1 VAIINGTSGDDNNL
15 KGTNGDDTISG
26 GAGDDKLQGGA
37 GDDILIGGA
46 GDDFLHGGQGI
57 DTAVFSGSIL
67 NYSFYSQGANF
78 FVHDNTGADGEDRL
92 LQVEKLKFSDALID
106 LTHNNAPI
114 AFDDVAVT
122 NEDVGTYSSGS
133 TKVTSNDF
141 DWEHNALTVTAGTFN
156 GIYGTLVL
164 NANGTYTY
172 TPYAS
177 TQSLALGQSV
187 QDSFSYTVS
196 DGSLSDTGTLTITV
210 GGRNDAP
217 VANPDAAS
225 GSENQVLTIAVL
237 ANDTD
242 VDNGAV
248 LTVTAASAPSGKGTA
263 SVVGNQVQFN
273 PGTAFDHLAQGATE
287 VVVLSYT
294 ISDEHGATSTSTV
307 TVTVTGT
314 NDAPVAHADT
324 AAGTENQTLTI
335 DAVAND
341 TDVDDGAVKTL
352 VAVSAPSGKGSVS
365 IVSNQVVF
373 NPGAD
378 FDHLAQGATEVVVL
392 SYTMQDEHGA
402 SSSSTVTVTVTGTND
417 APVAH
422 ADTASTTENAAVTI
436 AVLGNDTDADDGAV
450 LTVTGASG
458 PAGKG
463 SVSVVSNQ
471 VVFNPGSDFDHLAQG
486 ATEQVVLSYTIT
498 DEHGATSTSTVTVT
512 VTGTNDAP
520 VAHADTATTDENSAV
535 AIAVLANDTDAD
547 DGAVLSLVSASGPAG
562 KGNASTSGNNVMFD
576 PGTDFDHLAAGAT
589 EQVVLTYTMQ
599 DEHGAT
605 SSSTVTVTVTGTNDA
620 PVAHADTATTDE
632 NSAVAIAVLANDTDV
647 DDGAVL
653 SLVSVSG
660 PAGKG
665 NASTSGNNVV
675 FNPGTDFD
683 HLAAGAT
690 EQVVLTYTMQDEH
703 GATSSSTV
711 TVTVTGTNDAPVAHA
726 DTATTDENTAVTIAV
741 LANDTDAD
749 DGAVLSLVPVSGPA
763 GKGSASTS
771 GNNVVFDPGT
781 DFDHLA
787 AGVTE
792 NVVLTYTMQD
802 EHGAT
807 SSSTVTVTVTGTNDA
822 PVAVADTA
830 TTSENVPI
838 NIDVLA
844 NDTDVDDG
852 HVFSLVTV
860 AAPAG
865 QGSAT
870 ISGTQLAFNPGTDF
884 DHLAVGESQVVI
896 LSYTMQDEHGAQSSS
911 TVTLTVTGT
920 NDAPQIDAG
929 NTTASG
935 SVTELP
941 NNDPNENVAVHH
953 ADGSVAFTD
962 VDTSDVHSAT
972 ATPQGAGYL
981 GTFTLDPVDQS
992 GDNVGWHFSVSDAAL
1007 DSLAAGQTVV
1017 QHYTVEIADGHG
1029 GFADQDVAVTIHGA
1043 ADNIAPVANDDS
1055 YSASG
1060 NITLNV
1066 PAATGLLAN
1075 DTDDQPLGGG
1085 AGETHV
1091 SAFSAASLHGG
1102 TVSVNPDGSFSY
1114 TSAAGYNG
1122 PDSFTY
1128 TITDSEGL
1136 SDSATV
1142 TLTVGQSVWFIDNST
1157 VGTSANLGTE
1167 ADPYTS
1173 IAAFNAAQGTAN
1185 GPAAGETVYLREG
1198 TGTYAE
1204 ADGLNLLDGQTV
1216 IGGGEDLI
1224 IAGHTIETATGRP
1237 TIVVVGAD
1245 GVDVAHNN
1253 TLAGFDVSTAGGV
1266 GIADSNGSVGTLHVS
1281 DVGVSGSGQIVDIDQ
1296 GGTLNVTL
1304 NSASS
1309 TGSSGGAIDLE
1320 GVGGSF
1326 TVAGIVAISGT
1337 QSGGGVNV
1345 TGASSVA
1352 VALNGGGSIA
1362 TGAADAINFVGNTGS
1377 LHIGGNLLLTT
1388 TTGIGLDAS
1397 GGGTVDATGANN
1409 RIVSAGGTALNVV
1422 GTTIGTAD
1430 LNFQSISA
1438 TGGVNGIVLQNTGS
1452 AGGLNVTGT
1461 GAGGSGGTIQ
1471 NTSGAGVVA
1480 TNTQDLNLSWMVVSN
1495 TGGAG
1500 ILATNLRGANSVTA
1514 TTISGYGASGGNI
1527 HNGITIVNNNTNMT
1541 SFTFANGTITNGAT
1555 GADGI
1560 GMEAQGTSNMSLR
1573 VANSLFSGLAFD
1585 GVQVNGVSSSTGTV
1599 NVVIADS
1606 SFANALVGGNG
1617 GVVLTSLGSMTLN
1630 AAVERTSFHDIMRGV
1645 TTLGAIT
1652 ASNGGSATQ
1661 NLTINDNVI
1670 QDLAGSRGITFTADA
1685 GTSHLKIDNNTIDRL
1700 GSNSKAAININLTN
1714 TANATAVVTN
1724 NSIGQHGNLWS
1735 AGTGTANA
1743 LLLQAQNTATLG
1755 TLVDGNTIS
1764 GNTSVELVRLR
1775 AINSSTVS
1783 STVSHNSL
1791 SDTAGTHLE
1800 FDASTGTGG
1809 TAGGT
1814 INLNMFANTLPAAGV
1829 GVIRL
1834 GEGPA
1839 PGDINVT
1846 QVSAADLSTQNSN
1859 ATVTQTG
1866 APDFGQPAP
1875 AVPAAPLLPPGALL
1889 ASAIGTELIGH
1900 ILTQGELNDAVDT
1913 AIQNW
1918 AAAGASTDQVAAM
1931 HAATFAVTDL
1941 GGLDLGFEQ
1950 GDQILID
1957 DDAAGFGWSGSGGG
1971 MDLLSVVMHELG
1983 HVAGLGDNYSD
1994 AAQGGLMYGFL
2005 DAGSHAGAADLVAL
2019 AAAALTV
2026 PEPLPQPTD
2035 FP

>member
-1 VAIINGTSGDDNNL
+1 MAIINGTSGDDNNL

-822 PVAVADTA
+822 PVAVADNNAGDAVKEAGVQNGGNTAEAGDTTA
-830 TTSENVPI
+830 TGNV
-838 NIDVLA
+838 LT
-844 NDTDVDDG
+844 NDTDVDTG
-852 HVFSLVTV
+852 HTLSVAAVSGSAGNVGSSVLGTYGSVVIGSTGSYTYTLDNADPDTNALAQGATATDVFSYTVT
-860 AAPAG
+860 
-865 QGSAT
+865 
-870 ISGTQLAFNPGTDF
+870 
-884 DHLAVGESQVVI
+884 
-896 LSYTMQDEHGAQSSS
+896 DEHGATS
-911 TVTLTVTGT
+911 TANLTITITGT
-920 NDAPQIDAG
+920 NDAPVAVADNNAGDAVKEAGVQNGG
-929 NTTASG
+929 NTAEPGDTTATG
-935 SVTELP
+935 NVLT
-941 NNDPNENVAVHH
+941 ND
-953 ADGSVAFTD
+953 TD
-962 VDTSDVHSAT
+962 VDTGHILSVAAVFGSA
-972 ATPQGAGYL
+972 G
-981 GTFTLDPVDQS
+981 
-992 GDNVGWHFSVSDAAL
+992 NVGSSV
-1007 DSLAAGQTVV
+1007 
-1017 QHYTVEIADGHG
+1017 
-1029 GFADQDVAVTIHGA
+1029 
-1043 ADNIAPVANDDS
+1043 P
-1055 YSASG
+1055 
-1060 NITLNV
+1060 
-1066 PAATGLLAN
+1066 
-1075 DTDDQPLGGG
+1075 
-1085 AGETHV
+1085 
-1091 SAFSAASLHGG
+1091 
-1102 TVSVNPDGSFSY
+1102 
-1114 TSAAGYNG
+1114 
-1122 PDSFTY
+1122 
-1128 TITDSEGL
+1128 
-1136 SDSATV
+1136 
-1142 TLTVGQSVWFIDNST
+1142 
-1157 VGTSANLGTE
+1157 
-1167 ADPYTS
+1167 
-1173 IAAFNAAQGTAN
+1173 
-1185 GPAAGETVYLREG
+1185 
-1198 TGTYAE
+1198 GTY
-1204 ADGLNLLDGQTV
+1204 GSVV
-1216 IGGGEDLI
+1216 IG
-1224 IAGHTIETATGRP
+1224 
-1237 TIVVVGAD
+1237 
-1245 GVDVAHNN
+1245 
-1253 TLAGFDVSTAGGV
+1253 
-1266 GIADSNGSVGTLHVS
+1266 
-1281 DVGVSGSGQIVDIDQ
+1281 
-1296 GGTLNVTL
+1296 
-1304 NSASS
+1304 S
-1309 TGSSGGAIDLE
+1309 TGSYTYTLD
-1320 GVGGSF
+1320 
-1326 TVAGIVAISGT
+1326 
-1337 QSGGGVNV
+1337 N
-1345 TGASSVA
+1345 
-1352 VALNGGGSIA
+1352 
-1362 TGAADAINFVGNTGS
+1362 ADPDT
-1377 LHIGGNLLLTT
+1377 
-1388 TTGIGLDAS
+1388 
-1397 GGGTVDATGANN
+1397 
-1409 RIVSAGGTALNVV
+1409 
-1422 GTTIGTAD
+1422 
-1430 LNFQSISA
+1430 
-1438 TGGVNGIVLQNTGS
+1438 
-1452 AGGLNVTGT
+1452 
-1461 GAGGSGGTIQ
+1461 
-1471 NTSGAGVVA
+1471 
-1480 TNTQDLNLSWMVVSN
+1480 
-1495 TGGAG
+1495 
-1500 ILATNLRGANSVTA
+1500 
-1514 TTISGYGASGGNI
+1514 
-1527 HNGITIVNNNTNMT
+1527 
-1541 SFTFANGTITNGAT
+1541 
-1555 GADGI
+1555 
-1560 GMEAQGTSNMSLR
+1560 
-1573 VANSLFSGLAFD
+1573 
-1585 GVQVNGVSSSTGTV
+1585 
-1599 NVVIADS
+1599 
-1606 SFANALVGGNG
+1606 NAL
-1617 GVVLTSLGSMTLN
+1617 
-1630 AAVERTSFHDIMRGV
+1630 
-1645 TTLGAIT
+1645 
-1652 ASNGGSATQ
+1652 
-1661 NLTINDNVI
+1661 
-1670 QDLAGSRGITFTADA
+1670 
-1685 GTSHLKIDNNTIDRL
+1685 
-1700 GSNSKAAININLTN
+1700 
-1714 TANATAVVTN
+1714 
-1724 NSIGQHGNLWS
+1724 
-1735 AGTGTANA
+1735 
-1743 LLLQAQNTATLG
+1743 AQ
-1755 TLVDGNTIS
+1755 
-1764 GNTSVELVRLR
+1764 
-1775 AINSSTVS
+1775 
-1783 STVSHNSL
+1783 
-1791 SDTAGTHLE
+1791 
-1800 FDASTGTGG
+1800 
-1809 TAGGT
+1809 
-1814 INLNMFANTLPAAGV
+1814 
-1829 GVIRL
+1829 
-1834 GEGPA
+1834 
-1839 PGDINVT
+1839 
-1846 QVSAADLSTQNSN
+1846 
-1859 ATVTQTG
+1859 
-1866 APDFGQPAP
+1866 
-1875 AVPAAPLLPPGALL
+1875 
-1889 ASAIGTELIGH
+1889 
-1900 ILTQGELNDAVDT
+1900 
-1913 AIQNW
+1913 
-1918 AAAGASTDQVAAM
+1918 
-1931 HAATFAVTDL
+1931 
-1941 GGLDLGFEQ
+1941 
-1950 GDQILID
+1950 
-1957 DDAAGFGWSGSGGG
+1957 
-1971 MDLLSVVMHELG
+1971 
-1983 HVAGLGDNYSD
+1983 
-1994 AAQGGLMYGFL
+1994 
-2005 DAGSHAGAADLVAL
+2005 
-2019 AAAALTV
+2019 
-2026 PEPLPQPTD
+2026 
-2035 FP
+2035 